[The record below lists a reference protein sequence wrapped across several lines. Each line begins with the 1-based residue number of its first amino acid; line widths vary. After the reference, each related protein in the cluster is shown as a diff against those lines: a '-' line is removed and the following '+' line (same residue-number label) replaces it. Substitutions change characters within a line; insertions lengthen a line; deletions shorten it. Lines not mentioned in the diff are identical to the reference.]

1 MDTKIW
7 GIIGGIALLLALLSP
22 FVLSSTKKV
31 ERIFEDAEELYEQGQ
46 YEVAIAKYNKVLKET
61 KKIGVKIETIDA
73 DFIAYVNYKI
83 ARCLK
88 LINRVDEALQRYR
101 FIVSQ
106 FPNSQWATDSYV
118 DSGDIYFDRKDY
130 KAASEAYKQALDTIV
145 DAERRKQ
152 IHQKY
157 QQTLVLINSSK
168 PTPTSELTHL
178 ELEEIDTSDFAAL
191 TEATSLR
198 FEKRFEEAAR
208 QYNVFASNYLP
219 AETAVYALYWA
230 GRCYYE
236 ADLFSQ
242 SVDAFERLIDDY
254 SYSPNTIEAYHGL
267 AKSYCSWA
275 EKEGGKSNKWPL
287 VIRTIDAA
295 KAKYSTRDT
304 TLNRKFLRLI
314 ADIKRKVP
322 DIPKPTPPEEICVS
336 EGRTY
341 FEKDKLVLAEEKAKK
356 ALHINKTY
364 QPAHRLLRDIK
375 NEHYARG
382 LEFLDANQYSEA
394 IDPFNKVIS
403 IKQYKDSIDSQ
414 YKEAYFYLGVAYFN
428 LHNYAYAENAVN
440 EALVIDPEYEEAL
453 RLLGEINKSRD

>member
-7 GIIGGIALLLALLSP
+7 GIIGGFALLLALLSP

-46 YEVAIAKYNKVLKET
+46 YEDAIGKYNKVLKET
-61 KKIGVKIETIDA
+61 KKVGVKTETIDA
-73 DFIAYVNYKI
+73 DFTAYVNYKI

-88 LINRVDEALQRYR
+88 LLNRVAEALQHYR

-106 FPNSQWATDSYV
+106 FPNSQYATDSYV
-118 DSGDIYFDRKDY
+118 DSGDIYFDQKDY
-130 KAASEAYKQALDTIV
+130 KSASEAYKQALDTIV
-145 DAERRKQ
+145 EAERRKQ

-157 QQTLVLINSSK
+157 QQTLVLINPPK
-168 PTPTSELTHL
+168 PTPIPGPIHL
-178 ELEEIDTSDFAAL
+178 EAEEIDMPNFAAL

-198 FEKRFEEAAR
+198 FEKRFKEAAT
-208 QYNVFASNYLP
+208 QYEVFANTYLP
-219 AETAVYALYWA
+219 TEEAVYALYWA

-254 SYSPNTIEAYHGL
+254 SYSLNAIEAYHGL

-275 EKEGGKSNKWPL
+275 EKEGDKSDKWPL
-287 VIRTIDAA
+287 VISTIDAA
-295 KAKYSTRDT
+295 EEKYSTRDT

-314 ADIKRKVP
+314 VDIKRKVP
-322 DIPKPTPPEEICVS
+322 DISNTTPSEEICVS
-336 EGRTY
+336 QGRTY
-341 FEKDKLVLAEEKAKK
+341 FEEDKLVLAEEKTRK
-356 ALHINKTY
+356 ALCINKTY

-375 NEHYARG
+375 NEYYDRG
-382 LEFLDANQYSEA
+382 LEFLDANRYSEA
-394 IDPFNKVIS
+394 IVVFNKVIS
-403 IKQYKDSIDSQ
+403 IDAQ
-414 YKEAYFYLGVAYFN
+414 YKEAHFHLGVAYFN

-440 EALVIDPEYEEAL
+440 EALAIDPECEEAL
-453 RLLGEINKSRD
+453 RLLGEITESRD